1 VPPYPE
7 HNAWEVKAKDIV
19 LAIFAAA
26 VSLAGILIVVVGF
39 VYSHAE
45 SQPLADD
52 RKKFKIVAKI
62 GLLPFLICLA
72 CAFLCVTWMSSS
84 SAAVLCWIRYTFYAG
99 MGLTALYGVVAFLFY
114 L

>member
-1 VPPYPE
+1 MEP
-7 HNAWEVKAKDIV
+7 KDV
-19 LAIFAAA
+19 VVAIFGAA
-26 VSLAGILIVVVGF
+26 VGLAGILLVVVGF

-52 RKKFKIVAKI
+52 RKKFKLIAKI
-62 GLLPFLICLA
+62 GLLPFLICIA
-72 CAFLCVTWMSSS
+72 CAFLCVNWMSSPS
-84 SAAVLCWIRYTFYAG
+84 PAVLCWLRYTLYGG

>member
-1 VPPYPE
+1 ME
-7 HNAWEVKAKDIV
+7 AKDIV

-26 VSLAGILIVVVGF
+26 VGLAGILLVVVGF

-62 GLLPFLICLA
+62 GLLPFLICFA
-72 CAFLCVTWMSSS
+72 CAFLCVNWMSSAS
-84 SAAVLCWIRYTFYAG
+84 PAVLCWIRYTLYGG